1 MLSKEGPFS
10 VFSCSVNEL
19 LECLV
24 VLIFLKVLEP
34 TPVVLER
41 WVEENLFH
49 EPSLIGK
56 SI

>member
-24 VLIFLKVLEP
+24 VFDFLKSP
-34 TPVVLER
+34 GANPC
-41 WVEENLFH
+41 
-49 EPSLIGK
+49 SLRKVG
-56 SI
+56 